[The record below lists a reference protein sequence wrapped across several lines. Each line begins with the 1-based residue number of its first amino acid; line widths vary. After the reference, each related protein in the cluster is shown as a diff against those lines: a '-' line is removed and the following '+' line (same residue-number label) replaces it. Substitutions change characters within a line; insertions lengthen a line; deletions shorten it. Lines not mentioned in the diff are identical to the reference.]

1 MEFNILGLE
10 LQQKVHL
17 AMPLRTLLYDGLGYI
32 KEYNEIKHENKK
44 AAGKITSDEFL
55 SGLKYS
61 DRLHPVVTIVFY
73 YSEKPWD
80 GPTSLKD
87 MMVEMPEELTSV
99 FNDYKINLVQIKDSD
114 KYNFSNEDVKALF
127 DITRNIYNEDFDKI
141 FREYSNK
148 GVTKELIEMIG
159 KITGND
165 EIAAMAERKNG
176 GDDMLCTA
184 FENYRR
190 DAEDEGRKEGK
201 KEGKIELIRKFMKNF
216 NKSADEAMD
225 ILGIDETEKEELKK
239 KM

>member
-1 MEFNILGLE
+1 M
-10 LQQKVHL
+10 
-17 AMPLRTLLYDGLGYI
+17 
-32 KEYNEIKHENKK
+32 
-44 AAGKITSDEFL
+44 
-55 SGLKYS
+55 
-61 DRLHPVVTIVFY
+61 
-73 YSEKPWD
+73 
-80 GPTSLKD
+80 
-87 MMVEMPEELTSV
+87 
-99 FNDYKINLVQIKDSD
+99 
-114 KYNFSNEDVKALF
+114 
-127 DITRNIYNEDFDKI
+127 
-141 FREYSNK
+141 
-148 GVTKELIEMIG
+148 TKELIEMIG

-239 KM
+239 KCKNSNVIKKNNYKSYIKDIVYLM

>member
-1 MEFNILGLE
+1 
-10 LQQKVHL
+10 
-17 AMPLRTLLYDGLGYI
+17 
-32 KEYNEIKHENKK
+32 
-44 AAGKITSDEFL
+44 
-55 SGLKYS
+55 
-61 DRLHPVVTIVFY
+61 
-73 YSEKPWD
+73 
-80 GPTSLKD
+80 
-87 MMVEMPEELTSV
+87 
-99 FNDYKINLVQIKDSD
+99 
-114 KYNFSNEDVKALF
+114 
-127 DITRNIYNEDFDKI
+127 
-141 FREYSNK
+141 
-148 GVTKELIEMIG
+148 MIG

-239 KM
+239 KCKNSNVIKKNNYKSYIKDIVYLM

>member
-1 MEFNILGLE
+1 
-10 LQQKVHL
+10 
-17 AMPLRTLLYDGLGYI
+17 
-32 KEYNEIKHENKK
+32 
-44 AAGKITSDEFL
+44 
-55 SGLKYS
+55 
-61 DRLHPVVTIVFY
+61 
-73 YSEKPWD
+73 
-80 GPTSLKD
+80 
-87 MMVEMPEELTSV
+87 
-99 FNDYKINLVQIKDSD
+99 
-114 KYNFSNEDVKALF
+114 
-127 DITRNIYNEDFDKI
+127 
-141 FREYSNK
+141 
-148 GVTKELIEMIG
+148 MIG

-190 DAEDEGRKEGK
+190 DAEDEAK

>member
-1 MEFNILGLE
+1 VICILY
-10 LQQKVHL
+10 HL
-17 AMPLRTLLYDGLGYI
+17 I
-32 KEYNEIKHENKK
+32 
-44 AAGKITSDEFL
+44 
-55 SGLKYS
+55 
-61 DRLHPVVTIVFY
+61 
-73 YSEKPWD
+73 
-80 GPTSLKD
+80 
-87 MMVEMPEELTSV
+87 
-99 FNDYKINLVQIKDSD
+99 
-114 KYNFSNEDVKALF
+114 
-127 DITRNIYNEDFDKI
+127 FDKI
-141 FREYSNK
+141 LREYSNK

-190 DAEDEGRKEGK
+190 DAEDEGK

>member
-1 MEFNILGLE
+1 M
-10 LQQKVHL
+10 
-17 AMPLRTLLYDGLGYI
+17 
-32 KEYNEIKHENKK
+32 
-44 AAGKITSDEFL
+44 
-55 SGLKYS
+55 
-61 DRLHPVVTIVFY
+61 
-73 YSEKPWD
+73 
-80 GPTSLKD
+80 
-87 MMVEMPEELTSV
+87 
-99 FNDYKINLVQIKDSD
+99 
-114 KYNFSNEDVKALF
+114 
-127 DITRNIYNEDFDKI
+127 
-141 FREYSNK
+141 
-148 GVTKELIEMIG
+148 TKELIEMIG

-239 KM
+239 KCKNSNVIKKNNYKSYIKDIVNLM

>member
-1 MEFNILGLE
+1 M
-10 LQQKVHL
+10 
-17 AMPLRTLLYDGLGYI
+17 
-32 KEYNEIKHENKK
+32 
-44 AAGKITSDEFL
+44 
-55 SGLKYS
+55 
-61 DRLHPVVTIVFY
+61 
-73 YSEKPWD
+73 
-80 GPTSLKD
+80 
-87 MMVEMPEELTSV
+87 
-99 FNDYKINLVQIKDSD
+99 
-114 KYNFSNEDVKALF
+114 
-127 DITRNIYNEDFDKI
+127 
-141 FREYSNK
+141 
-148 GVTKELIEMIG
+148 TKELIEMIG

-190 DAEDEGRKEGK
+190 DAEDEGK